1 MTKHKKSG
9 GKKLTA
15 QDLQIQILKFLLSNP
30 RKQFAPRQITDQLHV
45 ENNSDSAEHALRQ
58 LVQMGS
64 VVEVAENKFGIA
76 LQRFI
81 VEDAET
87 EAAPKPLSRKAANSR
102 VEKFQRTESD
112 KPSTLPAD
120 LPAEVSTKA
129 GLSKAGFSRQPPPDK
144 ARKFIEGRVDMTR
157 TGAAYIVSELLDSD
171 VYIPQKYVNGALNGD
186 TVRVLMFPP
195 PPPQRG
201 RRGAPQRKPEGEVV
215 AVLQRVNE
223 FFIGTLRLNRKY
235 ALFLP
240 DNPNVPTDIYIPLEA
255 CGEATDGDK
264 VVVRVTDWQEGKGRV
279 PVGKVTQNLGKVG
292 GNNFEMQKILIGQGF
307 ELSHSEEAEAEAK
320 RVPEVISEQEI
331 ARRRDFRDVLTF
343 TIDPE
348 DAKDFDDALSICELE
363 DGNIEVGVHIADVT
377 HYLKPDSAMD
387 REAYQRST
395 SVYLVDR
402 VCPMLP
408 EQLSN
413 NLCSLVPH
421 EDRLTFSAVFV
432 FDKKGNIVSR
442 WFGKTVIHSAH
453 RFAYEGAQMV
463 LEGKPVPF
471 SLVAKKE
478 GDPLPEVA
486 APAPQEP
493 VSGKKTSK
501 KRSAAP
507 VVAEVHPTE
516 PANAEQLIWAIK
528 NLQRL
533 ATKMR
538 KEREKNGAIGFETDE
553 VRFRLAPDGTPL
565 EAYVKDRKEAHLL
578 IEDFMLLANKEV
590 AFFMDKKGEAAQ
602 EVPFVY
608 RVHDLP
614 NMDKVADFSRFAAE
628 LGVKMLV
635 DTPKQIAQSFNE
647 LMKKARTDERLK
659 LLEPLAIRTMAKAI
673 YTSKNIGHYGLGF
686 SHYTHFTS
694 PIRRYSDVLAHRILE
709 RNLDGRTDRMD
720 KEKLETQCK
729 HISAQERKA
738 ADAERESI
746 KYKQVEFI
754 RSRVGEVMDGVV
766 SGMIERGFFVELPES
781 KAEGLVEFRHL
792 DDTYTLQEGNLRA
805 VGRRY
810 KREIKMGDRVQ
821 VRILAADLAK
831 RQIEMELV

>member
-30 RKQFAPRQITDQLHV
+30 RKQFAPRQITDQLRV

-64 VVEVAENKFGIA
+64 VMEVAENKFGIA

-81 VEDAET
+81 ADDPET
-87 EAAPKPLSRKAANSR
+87 ETTPKPPGGKPANSR
-102 VEKFQRTESD
+102 IEKFQRAKDDT
-112 KPSTLPAD
+112 PSTL
-120 LPAEVSTKA
+120 S
-129 GLSKAGFSRQPPPDK
+129 PPPSTSK
-144 ARKFIEGRVDMTR
+144 SRKFIEGRVDMTR

-171 VYIPQKYVNGALNGD
+171 VYIPQKYINGALNGD

-195 PPPQRG
+195 PPAQRG
-201 RRGAPQRKPEGEVV
+201 RRSAPQRKPEGEVV
-215 AVLQRVNE
+215 AVLQRANE

-240 DNPNVPTDIYIPLEA
+240 DNPNVPTDIYIPLEG
-255 CGEATDGDK
+255 CGTATDDDK

-320 RVPEVISEQEI
+320 RIPETISEQEI

-348 DAKDFDDALSICELE
+348 DAKDFDDALSIRELE
-363 DGNIEVGVHIADVT
+363 GGNIEVGIHIADVT

-432 FDKKGNIVSR
+432 FDKKEKIVSR

-478 GDPLPEVA
+478 GQPLPE
-486 APAPQEP
+486 APHPTPPEQ

-507 VVAEVHPTE
+507 AVAEVQPEQPT
-516 PANAEQLIWAIK
+516 NAEQLIWALK
-528 NLQRL
+528 TLQRI
-533 ATKMR
+533 AAKMR

-614 NMDKVADFSRFAAE
+614 NMEKVADFSRFAAE
-628 LGVKMLV
+628 MGVKMLV

-659 LLEPLAIRTMAKAI
+659 ILEPLAIRTMAKAV
-673 YTSKNIGHYGLGF
+673 YTTKNIGHYGLGF
-686 SHYTHFTS
+686 SHYAHFTS

-709 RNLDGRTDRMD
+709 RNLDGRTDRLD

-746 KYKQVEFI
+746 KYKQVEFV
-754 RSRVGEVMDGVV
+754 RSRVGEVMEGVV

-781 KAEGLVEFRHL
+781 KAEGLVEFRNM

-810 KREIKMGDRVQ
+810 KQQIKMGDRVQ